1 MGIINP
7 RDRAAPPLKTA
18 RRPPHS
24 LSDDR
29 DYRGLGLSCW
39 LIHKKHRLRVTAK
52 DARLPPLT
60 RYRLHAAPGSISAKG
75 RMMTLHDVE
84 GLRRAKCHP
93 VCKIFFFAAVSG
105 MPQPQNPLAPVTFY
119 KPVDCVRQ
127 NVIPYGRGRMKR
139 QIRRENVKGIACT

>member
-1 MGIINP
+1 MGITNP

-24 LSDDR
+24 LSADR

-60 RYRLHAAPGSISAKG
+60 RDRLHAAPGAISAKG
-75 RMMTLHDVE
+75 LMSSLHDLE
-84 GLRRAKCHP
+84 RLRSAKCP
-93 VCKIFFFAAVSG
+93 AVCKIFSTEG
-105 MPQPQNPLAPVTFY
+105 RGICT
-119 KPVDCVRQ
+119 PVDSVSQ
-127 NVIPYGRGRMKR
+127 DLIPYER
-139 QIRRENVKGIACT
+139 A

>member
-7 RDRAAPPLKTA
+7 GDRAAPPLKTA
-18 RRPPHS
+18 RRPPHN
-24 LSDDR
+24 LSVDR

-75 RMMTLHDVE
+75 LLPLTCCRGVE
-84 GLRRAKCHP
+84 KSKMPSHLQIIFLPLKKPLLRPGA
-93 VCKIFFFAAVSG
+93 F
-105 MPQPQNPLAPVTFY
+105 
-119 KPVDCVRQ
+119 
-127 NVIPYGRGRMKR
+127 
-139 QIRRENVKGIACT
+139 

>member
-1 MGIINP
+1 MGITNP

-24 LSDDR
+24 LSADR

-75 RMMTLHDVE
+75 LMMTLHDIE
-84 GLRRAKCHP
+84 GLRSAKCHP
-93 VCKIFFFAAVSG
+93 VCKIFFAAGSG
-105 MPQPQNPLAPVTFY
+105 ICT
-119 KPVDCVRQ
+119 PVDCVRQ
-127 NVIPYGRGRMKR
+127 NVIPYERARMKR
-139 QIRRENVKGIACT
+139 QIRRENVKGIVCT